1 MELGNRL
8 KAVANLVPRNKRI
21 ADIGTDHAYLPVYL
35 AARGFITGAVASDN
49 KEGPCQAARKTIA
62 QYHLEQRI
70 EVRQGDGLLTIHPDE
85 VEVIV
90 MAGMGGLTMLSI
102 LDQGMAVLNTPTL
115 THLVL
120 QPQTDSDAVRRWAE
134 QKGWEICQEDL
145 AQEGTKLYEMFVL
158 TPNKH
163 YVYPGPSYEVG
174 SLLITHKHPLLKKR
188 LEKLI
193 KEHRAA
199 LQGMEQ
205 GARGKL
211 HPQYAQIKNKLEK
224 VEEIYNENYRS

>member
-1 MELGNRL
+1 
-8 KAVANLVPRNKRI
+8 
-21 ADIGTDHAYLPVYL
+21 
-35 AARGFITGAVASDN
+35 
-49 KEGPCQAARKTIA
+49 
-62 QYHLEQRI
+62 
-70 EVRQGDGLLTIHPDE
+70 
-85 VEVIV
+85 
-90 MAGMGGLTMLSI
+90 
-102 LDQGMAVLNTPTL
+102 
-115 THLVL
+115 
-120 QPQTDSDAVRRWAE
+120 
-134 QKGWEICQEDL
+134 
-145 AQEGTKLYEMFVL
+145 MFEL

-163 YVYPGPSYEVG
+163 YVYPGISYEVG
-174 SLLITHKHPLLKKR
+174 SLLITHKHPLLKQR